1 DPTGACDE
9 EAKFFARGKRAVSFG
24 KLRGNYIKS
33 ETIWT
38 FSVASGKGAVSTIFF
53 FIGIMENTFFFNF
66 KRKKT
71 VSKLKNYLSLSTVR
85 REVISSLLFFK

>member
-24 KLRGNYIKS
+24 KLRGNFIKS

-38 FSVASGKGAVSTIFF
+38 FSVAS
-53 FIGIMENTFFFNF
+53 
-66 KRKKT
+66 
-71 VSKLKNYLSLSTVR
+71 LSAGVASA
-85 REVISSLLFFK
+85 SSLRCGVFD